1 MKKSILA
8 SDTTV
13 SPPPPPPPSPS
24 KGSRKTLMAA
34 IIIVIIVVA
43 AVVGAYLLTRSGSP
57 SNNPTPAP
65 GTTPTPAPGTTASPG
80 ATVSPGAT
88 ASPGSG
94 TPSPSQTNPYT
105 GATSIQF
112 SVSYTTGGQTSYAY
126 TYSAKN
132 IGTPN
137 MMMRIE
143 GTFSSESMI
152 YIINGAQQKLWI
164 NSGGEWIDMSTEF
177 STQWDSWNQTWQG
190 YETSLAEWAG
200 TGEYTYTYPGS
211 GDTLRIYNIAVNPEL
226 ADSMFQH

>member
-8 SDTTV
+8 SDTTA
-13 SPPPPPPPSPS
+13 SSPPPPPPSPS

-57 SNNPTPAP
+57 SSNPTPAPGTTATPAPGTTATPAP
-65 GTTPTPAPGTTASPG
+65 GTTPTPGT
-80 ATVSPGAT
+80 
-88 ASPGSG
+88 G
-94 TPSPSQTNPYT
+94 TPSPSQNPYV

-112 SVSYTTGGQTSYAY
+112 SVSFTTGTETSFAY

-143 GTFSSESMI
+143 GTFGNDTMV
-152 YIINGAQQKLWI
+152 YIINGVQQKMWI
-164 NSGGEWIDMSTEF
+164 NSGGEWIDMSTDF

-200 TGEYTYTYPGS
+200 TGEYTYTYPGT
-211 GDTLRIYNIAVNPEL
+211 GETLRIYNIAVNPEL
-226 ADSMFQH
+226 ADSLFQHN